1 MKNISFE
8 EAIKALESIVHELE
22 AGDLPLETALQKFEE
37 GVKLS
42 KLCTRK
48 LDETEKKISILIQDS
63 EGNLSE
69 KPFLPGTESGATD
82 TDE

>member
-8 EAIKALESIVHELE
+8 EAIKSLESIVHELE
-22 AGDLPLETALQKFEE
+22 AGDLPLETALKKFEE
-37 GVKLS
+37 GIKLS
-42 KLCTRK
+42 KHCSRK
-48 LDETEKKISILIQDS
+48 LDEAEKKVSILVQDS

-69 KPFLPGTESGATD
+69 KPFLSETGSDSTD

>member
-22 AGDLPLETALQKFEE
+22 AGDLPLETALKKFEE

-42 KLCTRK
+42 KICSRK
-48 LDETEKKISILIQDS
+48 LDETEKKISILIQDP

-69 KPFLPGTESGATD
+69 KPFLPGTESDATD